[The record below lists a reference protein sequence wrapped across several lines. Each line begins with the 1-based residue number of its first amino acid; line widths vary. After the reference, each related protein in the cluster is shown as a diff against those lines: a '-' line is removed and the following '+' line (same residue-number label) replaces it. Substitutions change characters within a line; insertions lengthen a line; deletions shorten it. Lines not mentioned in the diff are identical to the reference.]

1 MGGLIM
7 SVILNATT
15 SNGMT
20 MTPDNSGAVQF
31 QSNGTNTVGIT
42 AAGSLTIPSGQSLLI
57 GSNQA
62 TNGPAFSCY
71 PNAQQTISNATFTLV
86 ANQVKDY
93 DTNTCYNNTGSTVTL
108 NGLSVPAYAFC
119 PNVAGYYM
127 FTGAVQYGSTVT
139 AALVQLYKNGGS
151 TQKRGTYSNGGST
164 SGTSVAAM
172 FYLNGTGD
180 YVQLYTYQGSGSSQ
194 ATDGT
199 SSDWP
204 FVQYFQGCMLRGA

>member
-127 FTGAVQYGSTVT
+127 FTGAVQYGSITGI
-139 AALVQLYKNGGS
+139 LVQLYKNGGAY
-151 TQKRGTYSNGGST
+151 QKRGSYTGSGT
-164 SGTSVAAM
+164 SAGTSVAAM

-194 ATDGT
+194 NTDGL
-199 SSDWP
+199 SADWP
-204 FVQYFQGCMLRGA
+204 LVQYFQGCMMRGA